1 MFSLL
6 SPCIE
11 PLSWS
16 WGRLNQGWG
25 GGTFARSWLVLAIE
39 RVQDVSDVL
48 PVQVPWFV
56 SHSLLRHS
64 LASKSFLS
72 PTADYSSLPLL
83 SPPCCGAALQVRW
96 SPRGLSV
103 FIRALA
109 VVELPPSESWASY
122 NELPGLAP
130 AMVSATPPRL
140 CSRTG
145 SPVFMVKFSHWLWQ
159 P

>member
-1 MFSLL
+1 M
-6 SPCIE
+6 
-11 PLSWS
+11 
-16 WGRLNQGWG
+16 
-25 GGTFARSWLVLAIE
+25 LAIE

-83 SPPCCGAALQVRW
+83 SPPCCGAALQVRR

-122 NELPGLAP
+122 DELPGLAP

-140 CSRTG
+140 CSRTE